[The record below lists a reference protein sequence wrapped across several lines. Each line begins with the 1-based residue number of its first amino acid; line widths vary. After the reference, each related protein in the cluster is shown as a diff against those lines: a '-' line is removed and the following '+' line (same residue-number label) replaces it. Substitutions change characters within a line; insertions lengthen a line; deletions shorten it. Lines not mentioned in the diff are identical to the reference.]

1 MRLSTFAQ
9 KADEPTL
16 HVVLTLAVAVGLQL
30 CLSNALSF
38 GSKFAV
44 AGIEGLLVLVLLVPQ
59 LSAAFKR
66 VMAFF
71 LMGLV
76 CTANIV
82 SLVLLVNMLINGGTV
97 VGRDLLVS
105 SFAIYITNIIVFGI
119 VYWEMDNNT
128 VDIPDFNFAQFGDPR
143 EKTWR
148 PTFFDYLYVS
158 ITNGTAFSPTDTLPL
173 THRAKALMTIQSLAA
188 LMTVVLVTARAVNI
202 LG

>member
-16 HVVLTLAVAVGLQL
+16 HVVLTLAVAIGLQL
-30 CLSNALSF
+30 SLSNTLSF
-38 GSKFAV
+38 GAKYTV
-44 AGIEGLLVLVLLVPQ
+44 AGIEGLLVIVLLLPS
-59 LSAAFKR
+59 LGDAFKR
-66 VMAFF
+66 LMAFI

-82 SLVLLVNMLINGGTV
+82 SLVLLVNILVNGGAV
-97 VGRDLLVS
+97 AGKDLLVS
-105 SFAIYITNIIVFGI
+105 SVAIYITNIIVFGI
-119 VYWEMDNNT
+119 VYWELDNNT
-128 VDIPDFNFAQFGDPR
+128 VNVPDFNFAQFGDPR
-143 EKTWR
+143 EKSWR

-173 THRAKALMTIQSLAA
+173 THRAKALMTIQALAA